1 MQNAGMTTELAV
13 LGWSVVL
20 LLVFVVVQGA
30 TTTASVG
37 LDYNVSNRDADR
49 PLKGHAAPRAKRA
62 LANYLETYPAFIALA
77 LALAIAGKSGGLGAS
92 GAILWIVARA
102 LYLPIYVVGIP
113 YIRTLAWLASI
124 VGLAMMLVRL
134 MG

>member
-1 MQNAGMTTELAV
+1 MQTIGMTTELTI

-20 LLVFVVVQGA
+20 LLVYIVVQS
-30 TTTASVG
+30 TTMTASLG
-37 LDYNVSNRDADR
+37 MNYNASNRDAER
-49 PLKGHAAPRAKRA
+49 QTRGVTAPRAKRA
-62 LANYLETYPAFIALA
+62 LANFLETYPAFIALA
-77 LALAIAGKSGGLGAS
+77 LALAITGKSGSIGAT

-124 VGLAMMLVRL
+124 VGLVMMLARL

>member
-1 MQNAGMTTELAV
+1 MQNVGMATELTV
-13 LGWSVVL
+13 LAWSVIL
-20 LLVFVVVQGA
+20 LIVYIVVQS
-30 TTTASVG
+30 TTMTASLG
-37 LDYNVSNRDADR
+37 MDYNASNRDAGKEAR
-49 PLKGHAAPRAKRA
+49 GVAAPRAKRA

-77 LALAIAGKSGGLGAS
+77 LALAITGKSGGAGAT

-102 LYLPIYVVGIP
+102 LYLPIYVIGIP

-124 VGLAMMLVRL
+124 VGLVMMLVRL